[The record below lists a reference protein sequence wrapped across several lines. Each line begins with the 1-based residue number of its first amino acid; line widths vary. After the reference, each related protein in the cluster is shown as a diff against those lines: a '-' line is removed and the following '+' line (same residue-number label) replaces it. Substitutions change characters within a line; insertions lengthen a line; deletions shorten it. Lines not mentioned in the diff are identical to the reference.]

1 THPHPDHFGGAGRV
15 AREARAELIAHRAF
29 TTWSLDRK
37 LRKQQARLSQREAE
51 QLERDAAAVAET
63 VDVSPDELPTVADV
77 EGGDRDRPPGAPL
90 LDGPSGERQ
99 RQSVP
104 WGGET
109 PWGGSKHPMPPFRR
123 RVMIRALSMLFTPPD
138 PSRRVRH
145 GEPVHLAGRE

>member
-1 THPHPDHFGGAGRV
+1 APPDGPRTGGGAG
-15 AREARAELIAHRAF
+15 AGDADGGPGDPLPEA
-29 TTWSLDRK
+29 
-37 LRKQQARLSQREAE
+37 
-51 QLERDAAAVAET
+51 
-63 VDVSPDELPTVADV
+63 PTV
-77 EGGDRDRPPGAPL
+77 
-90 LDGPSGERQ
+90 ERQ

-145 GEPVHLAGRE
+145 GEPVHLAGREWTSLHTPGHTLHHLRLYHPTQRD